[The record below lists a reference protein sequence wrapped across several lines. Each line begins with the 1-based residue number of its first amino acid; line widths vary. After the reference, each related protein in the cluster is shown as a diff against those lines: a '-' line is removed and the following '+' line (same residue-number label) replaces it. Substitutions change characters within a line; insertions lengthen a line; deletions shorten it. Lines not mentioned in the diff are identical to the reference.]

1 MQMRQVMLFI
11 IYGGKMPTTDGRR
24 QSFPPALLPLLLL
37 LLLLLIGCPPCKGDL
52 RNSAG
57 PSPAPAPAPVPAPSL
72 GFETVGNPPFH
83 IMC

>member
-24 QSFPPALLPLLLL
+24 QSFPPALLPLLMLVLL
-37 LLLLLIGCPPCKGDL
+37 SGCPPPCKGDL
-52 RNSAG
+52 RNTAE
-57 PSPAPAPAPVPAPSL
+57 PAPAPSL

>member
-24 QSFPPALLPLLLL
+24 QSFPPALLPLLMLVLL
-37 LLLLLIGCPPCKGDL
+37 SGCPPPCKGDL

-57 PSPAPAPAPVPAPSL
+57 PSPAPVPAPSL